1 MWASRSGKSTT
12 KIITKKHI
20 VYSHHQ
26 TSNVTAQD
34 IEILKEELEHFIQ
47 LSQAQAKQ
55 LDQYA
60 ELQKKSLEMIRRL
73 LKKIELHNSNNSN
86 TQIKIN

>member
-1 MWASRSGKSTT
+1 MTP
-12 KIITKKHI
+12 
-20 VYSHHQ
+20 
-26 TSNVTAQD
+26 QD
-34 IEILKEELEHFIQ
+34 IHILKEELEHFIQ

-60 ELQKKSLEMIRRL
+60 ELQKKSLEIIRKL
-73 LKKIELHNSNNSN
+73 LDKIELHNSNNPN